1 MAAGTGSVYAFLVAD
16 ERTAEWAWLSEAYLW
31 SGWVARV
38 ELMEDLILRSLSCG
52 SIHDLCT
59 C

>member
-1 MAAGTGSVYAFLVAD
+1 MAAGRGSVYAFLVAD
-16 ERTAEWAWLSEAYLW
+16 VEWAWLSEAYQW

-38 ELMEDLILRSLSCG
+38 ELMEDLILRSLSFG